1 MRRRDKGEFANIIFF
16 KNNIYF
22 WFHYRAIKQCLDRNP
37 DAFKPKI
44 GKNTSQGDR
53 RHNKGCNCK
62 RSGCLKNYCECYE
75 AKIPCTQHCK
85 CVGCK
90 NVDTETGSKVSC
102 SPLKMAGGVA
112 GGGQLDGAEAGQQS
126 GGGAETR
133 WFKPITSLKSKLLQ
147 ANSPLDAT
155 EKGRI

>member
-1 MRRRDKGEFANIIFF
+1 MHVHFPRF
-16 KNNIYF
+16 
-22 WFHYRAIKQCLDRNP
+22 YRAIKQCLDRNP

-102 SPLKMAGGVA
+102 SPLKMAGGGP
-112 GGGQLDGAEAGQQS
+112 GGGALDGAEAGQQTAA
-126 GGGAETR
+126 GAETR

-147 ANSPLDAT
+147 ANSPLDVT
-155 EKGRI
+155 EKGMI